1 MKRLLTVLAVTVA
14 IPLVGILGCAPGIK
28 STKSTSDAD
37 LESVDKTAEYS
48 KETSEPRKLTQEDL
62 EKMLP
67 PPPPNYKRGSADGNQ
82 ALPVGPR
89 EMLLREEINASALE
103 FAKQVPNVEHVK
115 TCFSKVF
122 GGWYLHLYVKKGKKV
137 SLQHYTWNAVTKEWD
152 VSLTVEELPMEN
164 LEHHVKGEVG
174 DEKCTVLK

>member
-14 IPLVGILGCAPGIK
+14 ILLAGILGCVPGIK
-28 STKSTSDAD
+28 STKPTSDSD
-37 LESVDKTAEYS
+37 LKSVDKTAEYS
-48 KETSEPRKLTQEDL
+48 SEETSKPKKLTQEDL

-67 PPPPNYKRGSADGNQ
+67 PPPPSYKKNGDGNK
-82 ALPVGPR
+82 ALPVGPK
-89 EMLLREEINASALE
+89 EMLLKEEINASALE
-103 FAKQVPNVEHVK
+103 FAKQIPGVIHVK

-122 GGWYLHLYVKKGKKV
+122 GGWYLHLYVKKGKKI

-152 VSLTVEELPMEN
+152 VSLSVKELPLEN